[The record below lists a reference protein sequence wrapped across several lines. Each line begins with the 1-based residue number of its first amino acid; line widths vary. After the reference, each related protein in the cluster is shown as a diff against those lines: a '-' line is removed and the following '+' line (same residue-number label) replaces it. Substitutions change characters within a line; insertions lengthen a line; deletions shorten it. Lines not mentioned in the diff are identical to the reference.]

1 MEEVPDLPHN
11 EVTTVLKHSPKTDTI
26 LLGYSIGHADTKA
39 GRLELIASGRTI
51 RFSLE
56 GEPGYVDLDLNE
68 LAGEALDM
76 ILLNRALRGDE
87 HREEA
92 GLA

>member
-1 MEEVPDLPHN
+1 MEAPDLPFY
-11 EVTTVLKHSPKTDTI
+11 EVRTTLKHSPKTDTI

-76 ILLNRALRGDE
+76 ILLNSALQGHGHE
-87 HREEA
+87 VEA